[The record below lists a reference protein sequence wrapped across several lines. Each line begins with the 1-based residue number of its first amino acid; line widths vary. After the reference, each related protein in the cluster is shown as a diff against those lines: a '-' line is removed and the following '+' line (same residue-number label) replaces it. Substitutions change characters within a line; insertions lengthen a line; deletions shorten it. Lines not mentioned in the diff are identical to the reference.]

1 MRPYL
6 GILVGLGVGIAGTFL
21 FMQSLPPEEGS
32 TEERAEIAEEA
43 LRKAQARVAEFQAE
57 TGTTRGGP
65 GRSFADQARSIGE
78 DIRDGNPVDI
88 DRVFQAVKPWLRDL
102 APIFDRIRVRDQ
114 KRLFDTK
121 AGQLARKYE
130 LTQDQQR
137 NLKIWLDHKAEEN
150 SRKFADVV
158 NSESTRLKD
167 IIRASRDL
175 SRANQLDD
183 FMEGTL
189 RGDALVQYRE
199 DRMLERAE
207 SVQREADRKV
217 ARLDKI
223 VELDEAQKDE
233 IFVVMARGADEF
245 DPSMQ
250 FEGLT
255 GDVSSLVPGQSREEA
270 IQSVLR
276 PDQVEA
282 YQQYRRDRFEKAQG
296 ELNQIGL
303 TLPPDWDLL
312 DESDF

>member
-1 MRPYL
+1 M
-6 GILVGLGVGIAGTFL
+6 
-21 FMQSLPPEEGS
+21 
-32 TEERAEIAEEA
+32 
-43 LRKAQARVAEFQAE
+43 
-57 TGTTRGGP
+57 
-65 GRSFADQARSIGE
+65 
-78 DIRDGNPVDI
+78 
-88 DRVFQAVKPWLRDL
+88 
-102 APIFDRIRVRDQ
+102 
-114 KRLFDTK
+114 
-121 AGQLARKYE
+121 
-130 LTQDQQR
+130 
-137 NLKIWLDHKAEEN
+137 
-150 SRKFADVV
+150 
-158 NSESTRLKD
+158 
-167 IIRASRDL
+167 
-175 SRANQLDD
+175 
-183 FMEGTL
+183 
-189 RGDALVQYRE
+189 
-199 DRMLERAE
+199 
-207 SVQREADRKV
+207 